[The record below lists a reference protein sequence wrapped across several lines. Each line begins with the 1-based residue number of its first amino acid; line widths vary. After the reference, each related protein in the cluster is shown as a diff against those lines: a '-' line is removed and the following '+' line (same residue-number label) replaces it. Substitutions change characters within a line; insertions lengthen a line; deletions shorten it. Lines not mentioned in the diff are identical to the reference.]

1 MKSAEQKSEQK
12 YTLTVTESQLRLIAD
27 CVEDMSR
34 FMGGQMELWN
44 ATSRLDNFIELKER
58 LNDLHSLVTPDLSRN
73 ASYGWNGGGC
83 PNKNQEEFIAK
94 KYALYR
100 EIRHRMRELNRKP
113 VEEYDYCVYDSPTLT
128 CKLGGE
134 PPVIEKV

>member
-1 MKSAEQKSEQK
+1 MEQK

-27 CVEDMSR
+27 CVEDLSR

-44 ATSRLDNFIELKER
+44 TTTRLDNFIELKER
-58 LNDLHSLVTPDLSRN
+58 LDDLHSLVTPDLPRN

-83 PNKNQEEFIAK
+83 PNKHQEEFIAK
-94 KYALYR
+94 TYAIYR
-100 EIRHRMRELNRKP
+100 EIRHKMRVLDREP
-113 VEEYDYCVYDSPTLT
+113 EGHDYCVYDSPTLT

-134 PPVIEKV
+134 LPKIEKVEPKIN

>member
-1 MKSAEQKSEQK
+1 MKNDEQK

-34 FMGGQMELWN
+34 FMAGQMELWN
-44 ATSRLDNFIELKER
+44 ATSRLDNFVELKER
-58 LNDLHSLVTPDLSRN
+58 LNDLQSLVTPDLPRN
-73 ASYGWNGGGC
+73 ASYGWDGGGC

-94 KYALYR
+94 TYAIYR

-113 VEEYDYCVYDSPTLT
+113 VEEYDYCVYDSSTLT
-128 CKLGGE
+128 CELGGE
-134 PPVIEKV
+134 LPKIEKV

>member
-1 MKSAEQKSEQK
+1 MKNTEQK

-44 ATSRLDNFIELKER
+44 ATSKLNNFIELKER
-58 LNDLHSLVTPDLSRN
+58 LDDLHSLVTPNLPRN

-83 PNKNQEEFIAK
+83 PNKHQEEFIAK
-94 KYALYR
+94 TYAIYR
-100 EIRHRMRELNRKP
+100 EIRHRLSVLNKDP
-113 VEEYDYCVYDSPTLT
+113 NDENYNVYDSSTLT

-134 PPVIEKV
+134 LPKIEKV

>member
-1 MKSAEQKSEQK
+1 MKNDEQK

-34 FMGGQMELWN
+34 FMAGQMELWN
-44 ATSRLDNFIELKER
+44 TTSRLNNFVKLKER
-58 LNDLHSLVTPDLSRN
+58 LNDLHSLVTPDLPHN
-73 ASYGWNGGGC
+73 ASYGWNGGIC

-94 KYALYR
+94 TYAIYR
-100 EIRHRMRELNRKP
+100 EIRHMLRVLNKDP
-113 VEEYDYCVYDSPTLT
+113 NDENYNVYDSPSLT

-134 PPVIEKV
+134 LPKIEKV

>member
-1 MKSAEQKSEQK
+1 MKSDEQK
-12 YTLTVTESQLRLIAD
+12 YTLTVTEGQLRLIAD
-27 CVEDMSR
+27 CVEDLSR
-34 FMGGQMELWN
+34 FMAGQMELWN
-44 ATSRLDNFIELKER
+44 ATRGLDNFVELKER
-58 LNDLHSLVTPDLSRN
+58 LNDLQSLVTPDLPRN

-94 KYALYR
+94 TYTIYR

-134 PPVIEKV
+134 LPMIEKV

>member
-1 MKSAEQKSEQK
+1 MKNIEQK

-44 ATSRLDNFIELKER
+44 ATSRLILNNFIELKER
-58 LNDLHSLVTPDLSRN
+58 LDDLHSLVTPDLPRN

-83 PNKNQEEFIAK
+83 PNKDQEEFIAQT
-94 KYALYR
+94 YAIYR
-100 EIRHRMRELNRKP
+100 EIRHRLRVLNKDP
-113 VEEYDYCVYDSPTLT
+113 NDEDYNVYDSSTLT

-134 PPVIEKV
+134 LPKIEKV

>member
-1 MKSAEQKSEQK
+1 MKSAEQK

-44 ATSRLDNFIELKER
+44 ATSRLDNFVELKER
-58 LNDLHSLVTPDLSRN
+58 LNDLHSLVTPDLPCN
-73 ASYGWNGGGC
+73 ASYGWNGGRC

-94 KYALYR
+94 TYAIYR
-100 EIRHRMRELNRKP
+100 EIRHRLRVLTKDPNDEN
-113 VEEYDYCVYDSPTLT
+113 YNVYDSPALT
-128 CKLGGE
+128 CELGGE
-134 PPVIEKV
+134 LPVIEKV

>member
-1 MKSAEQKSEQK
+1 MKNDEQK

-44 ATSRLDNFIELKER
+44 ATSRLDNFVELKER
-58 LNDLHSLVTPDLSRN
+58 LNDLHSLVTPDLPYN
-73 ASYGWNGGGC
+73 ASYGWNGGRC

-94 KYALYR
+94 TYAIYR
-100 EIRHRMRELNRKP
+100 EIRHRLRVLTKDPDDEN
-113 VEEYDYCVYDSPTLT
+113 YNVYDSPSLT
-128 CKLGGE
+128 CELGGE
-134 PPVIEKV
+134 LPKIEKV

>member
-1 MKSAEQKSEQK
+1 MEQK

-27 CVEDMSR
+27 CVEDLSR
-34 FMGGQMELWN
+34 FMAGQMELWN
-44 ATSRLDNFIELKER
+44 ATSILDNFVELKER
-58 LNDLHSLVTPDLSRN
+58 LNDLQSLVTPDIPRN

-94 KYALYR
+94 AYAIYR

-134 PPVIEKV
+134 LPMIEKV

>member
-1 MKSAEQKSEQK
+1 MKNTKRK

-44 ATSRLDNFIELKER
+44 TTSKLRLDNFIELKEK
-58 LNDLHSLVTPDLSRN
+58 LGDLQPLVTPDLPRN

-83 PNKNQEEFIAK
+83 PNKEQEEFIAK
-94 KYALYR
+94 TYAIYR
-100 EIRHRMRELNRKP
+100 EIRHRLRVLTKDPNDEN
-113 VEEYDYCVYDSPTLT
+113 YNVYDSPALT

-134 PPVIEKV
+134 LPKIEKL

>member
-1 MKSAEQKSEQK
+1 MKNDEQK

-34 FMGGQMELWN
+34 FMAGQMELWN
-44 ATSRLDNFIELKER
+44 ATSRLDNFVELKER
-58 LNDLHSLVTPDLSRN
+58 LNDLHSLVTPDLPRN

-94 KYALYR
+94 TYAIYR
-100 EIRHRMRELNRKP
+100 EILHRLRVLNKDP
-113 VEEYDYCVYDSPTLT
+113 NDENYNVYDSPSLT
-128 CKLGGE
+128 CELGGE
-134 PPVIEKV
+134 LPKIEKV

>member
-1 MKSAEQKSEQK
+1 MKNDEQK

-34 FMGGQMELWN
+34 FMGGQMELWH

-58 LNDLHSLVTPDLSRN
+58 LDDLHSLVTPDIPRN

-83 PNKNQEEFIAK
+83 PNKHQEEFIAK
-94 KYALYR
+94 TYAIYR
-100 EIRHRMRELNRKP
+100 EIRHRLRVLNKDSND
-113 VEEYDYCVYDSPTLT
+113 ENYNVYDSPSLT
-128 CKLGGE
+128 CELGGE
-134 PPVIEKV
+134 LKKIEKV

>member
-1 MKSAEQKSEQK
+1 MKSTEQKSEQK

-94 KYALYR
+94 TYAIYR
-100 EIRHRMRELNRKP
+100 EIRHKMRELNRKP

-128 CKLGGE
+128 CELGGE
-134 PPVIEKV
+134 LPVIEKV

>member
-1 MKSAEQKSEQK
+1 MKNDEQK
-12 YTLTVTESQLRLIAD
+12 YTLTVTERQLRIIAD

-58 LNDLHSLVTPDLSRN
+58 LDDLHSLVTPDLPRN
-73 ASYGWNGGGC
+73 ASYGWNGGRC

-94 KYALYR
+94 TYVIYR
-100 EIRHRMRELNRKP
+100 EIRHKLRVLNKNP
-113 VEEYDYCVYDSPTLT
+113 NGENYNVYDSPSLT
-128 CKLGGE
+128 CELGGE
-134 PPVIEKV
+134 LPKIEKV